1 MLLLV
6 GLGNPGAGYQGH
18 RHNVG
23 FMAVDAIARAHNFG
37 PAKVRFRGEVRE
49 GVLTSAKGATKT
61 LILKPMTYM
70 NESGNAV
77 REAVDFFK
85 LDLSDVVVIYDELD
99 LAPGKIRAK
108 AGGGNA
114 GHNGLRSISA
124 HVGNDYRRVRIG
136 IGHPG
141 IKEVVPMHVLHDFAK
156 SDRAWLDPLI
166 AAIADAAPY
175 LADGDDA
182 GFMNKV
188 ALLTAPPKPPAKPK
202 DKDSKEPKND
212 KEKE

>member
-6 GLGNPGAGYQGH
+6 GLGNPGAAYQGH

-23 FMAVDAIARAHNFG
+23 FVAVDAIARAHNFG
-37 PAKVRFRGEVRE
+37 PARVRFRAEARE
-49 GVLTSAKGATKT
+49 GTLTSAKGSTKT

-85 LDLSDVVVIYDELD
+85 LELKDVVVIYDEID
-99 LAPGKIRAK
+99 LAPGKLRVK
-108 AGGGNA
+108 TGGGNA

-136 IGHPG
+136 VGHPG
-141 IKEVVPMHVLHDFAK
+141 IKDLVHAHVLHDFAK
-156 SDRAWLDPLI
+156 SEHAWLDPLI
-166 AAIADAAPY
+166 DAIADAAPY
-175 LADGDDA
+175 LGDGDDA
-182 GFMNKV
+182 GFMNRV
-188 ALLTAPPKPPAKPK
+188 AVLTAPPKPPSKPSDPK
-202 DKDSKEPKND
+202 DKGKE
-212 KEKE
+212 

>member
-6 GLGNPGAGYQGH
+6 GLGNPGAAYQGH
-18 RHNVG
+18 RHNIG

-37 PAKVRFRGEVRE
+37 APRLRFRAEIRE
-49 GVLTSAKGATKT
+49 GTLTSNKGSTKT

-77 REAVDFFK
+77 REAVEFFK
-85 LDLSDVVVIYDELD
+85 LPLSDVVVIYDEID
-99 LAPGKIRAK
+99 LAPGKVRAK

-124 HVGNDYRRVRIG
+124 HIGNDYRRVRLG
-136 IGHPG
+136 VGHPG
-141 IKEVVPMHVLHDFAK
+141 IKGLVHMHVLHDFAK
-156 SDRAWLDPLI
+156 SEHAWLDPLI
-166 AAIADAAPY
+166 DAVAQAAPY

-188 ALLTAPPKPPAKPK
+188 TLLTAPPKPPSKPK
-202 DKDSKEPKND
+202 EQ
-212 KEKE
+212 

>member
-6 GLGNPGAGYQGH
+6 GLGNPGAAYQGH

-37 PAKVRFRGEVRE
+37 PARLRFRGEVRE
-49 GVLTSAKGATKT
+49 GTLTSAKGSTKT
-61 LILKPMTYM
+61 LILKPLTYM

-85 LDLSDVVVIYDELD
+85 LPLSDVVVIYDEID
-99 LAPGKIRAK
+99 LAPGKLRAK

-136 IGHPG
+136 VGHPG
-141 IKEVVPMHVLHDFAK
+141 IKELVHIHVLHDFAK
-156 SDRAWLDPLI
+156 SEHQWLDPLI
-166 AAIADAAPY
+166 GAIAEAAPY

-182 GFMNKV
+182 GFMSKV
-188 ALLTAPPKPPAKPK
+188 ALLTAPQRPAPKPASKPK
-202 DKDSKEPKND
+202 E
-212 KEKE
+212 EKE

>member
-6 GLGNPGAGYQGH
+6 GLGNPGAAYQGH
-18 RHNVG
+18 RHNIG

-37 PAKVRFRGEVRE
+37 AARLRFRGEVRE
-49 GVLTSAKGATKT
+49 GTLTSAKGATKT

-77 REAVDFFK
+77 REAVEFFK
-85 LDLSDVVVIYDELD
+85 LPLSDVVVIYDEID
-99 LAPGKIRAK
+99 LAPGKVRAK

-124 HVGNDYRRVRIG
+124 HIGNDYRRVRLG
-136 IGHPG
+136 VGHPG
-141 IKEVVPMHVLHDFAK
+141 IKELVHVHVLHDFAK
-156 SDRAWLDPLI
+156 SERQWLDPLI
-166 AAIADAAPY
+166 DAVAQAAPY

-188 ALLTAPPKPPAKPK
+188 SLLTAPPKPAAKPK
-202 DKDSKEPKND
+202 EQ
-212 KEKE
+212 

>member
-1 MLLLV
+1 MFLLV

-37 PAKVRFRGEVRE
+37 PPRLRFRGEVRE
-49 GVLTSAKGATKT
+49 GTLTSAKGSTKT

-77 REAVDFFK
+77 REAIDFYK
-85 LDLSDVVVIYDELD
+85 LELSDVVVIYDELD

-114 GHNGLRSISA
+114 GHNGLRSMSA

-156 SDRAWLDPLI
+156 SDHAWLDPLLD
-166 AAIADAAPY
+166 AIAQAAPY

-202 DKDSKEPKND
+202 DKDSKEPKEN

>member
-6 GLGNPGAGYQGH
+6 GLGNPGAAYQGH

-37 PAKVRFRGEVRE
+37 TPRLRFRGEVRE
-49 GVLTSAKGATKT
+49 GTLTSAKGATKT

-77 REAVDFFK
+77 REAVEFFK
-85 LDLSDVVVIYDELD
+85 LPLSDVVVIYDEID
-99 LAPGKIRAK
+99 LAPGKVRAK

-124 HVGNDYRRVRIG
+124 HIGNDYRRVRLG
-136 IGHPG
+136 VGHPG
-141 IKEVVPMHVLHDFAK
+141 IKEIVHMHVLHDFAK
-156 SDRAWLDPLI
+156 SERQWLDPLLD
-166 AAIADAAPY
+166 AVAQAAPY
-175 LADGDDA
+175 LADSDDA

-188 ALLTAPPKPPAKPK
+188 TLLTAPPKPPSK
-202 DKDSKEPKND
+202 SKEQ
-212 KEKE
+212 

>member
-23 FMAVDAIARAHNFG
+23 FMAVDAVARAHSFG
-37 PAKVRFRGEVRE
+37 APRLRFRGEVRE
-49 GVLTSAKGATKT
+49 GTLTSAKGSTKT

-85 LDLSDVVVIYDELD
+85 LELSDVVVIYDEID
-99 LAPGKIRAK
+99 LAPGKLRAK

-124 HVGNDYRRVRIG
+124 HIGNDYRRVRIG
-136 IGHPG
+136 VGHPG
-141 IKEVVPMHVLHDFAK
+141 IKELVHMHVLHDFAK
-156 SDRAWLDPLI
+156 SDREWLDPLI
-166 AAIADAAPY
+166 DAIAQAAPY

-188 ALLTAPPKPPAKPK
+188 ALLTAPPKPEPK
-202 DKDSKEPKND
+202 SKEPKEN

>member
-6 GLGNPGAGYQGH
+6 GLGNPGAAYQGH

-23 FMAVDAIARAHNFG
+23 FMAVDAIARTHNFG
-37 PAKVRFRGEVRE
+37 PPKLRFRGEMRE
-49 GVLTSAKGATKT
+49 GVLTSAKGSTKT

-85 LDLSDVVVIYDELD
+85 LELSDVVVIYDELD

-114 GHNGLRSISA
+114 GHNGLRSLSA
-124 HVGNDYRRVRIG
+124 HIGNDYRRVRIG

-141 IKEVVPMHVLHDFAK
+141 IKEVVPLHVLHDFAK
-156 SDRAWLDPLI
+156 SDRLWLEPLI
-166 AAIADAAPY
+166 AAIAEAAPY

-188 ALLTAPPKPPAKPK
+188 ALLTAPPKPAPKP
-202 DKDSKEPKND
+202 KEPKPP
-212 KEKE
+212 KENE

>member
-6 GLGNPGAGYQGH
+6 GLGNPGAAYQGH
-18 RHNVG
+18 RHNIG
-23 FMAVDAIARAHNFG
+23 FMAVDAIARAHNFA
-37 PAKVRFRGEVRE
+37 PARLRFRGEVRE
-49 GVLTSAKGATKT
+49 GTLTSAKGSTKT

-77 REAVDFFK
+77 REAVEFYK
-85 LDLSDVVVIYDELD
+85 LPLEDVVVIYDEID
-99 LAPGKIRAK
+99 LAPGKVRAK

-124 HVGNDYRRVRIG
+124 HIGNDYRRVRLG
-136 IGHPG
+136 VGHPG
-141 IKEVVPMHVLHDFAK
+141 IKDIVHMYVLHDFAK
-156 SDRAWLDPLI
+156 SERTEWVDPLI
-166 AAIADAAPY
+166 DAVAEAAPY

-188 ALLTAPPKPPAKPK
+188 ALLTAPPKPAPKP
-202 DKDSKEPKND
+202 KEPKD

>member
-6 GLGNPGAGYQGH
+6 GLGNPGAAYQGH
-18 RHNVG
+18 RPNIG
-23 FMAVDAIARAHNFG
+23 LMAVDAIARAHHFG
-37 PAKVRFRGEVRE
+37 PPRLRFRGEVRE
-49 GVLTSAKGATKT
+49 GTLTSAKGVTKA

-77 REAVDFFK
+77 REAVEFFK
-85 LDLSDVVVIYDELD
+85 LPLSDVVVIYDEID
-99 LAPGKIRAK
+99 LAPGKVRAK

-124 HVGNDYRRVRIG
+124 HIGNDYRRVRLG
-136 IGHPG
+136 VGHPG
-141 IKEVVPMHVLHDFAK
+141 IKELVHLYVLHDFAK
-156 SDRAWLDPLI
+156 SEHAWLAPLLD
-166 AAIADAAPY
+166 AVAQAAPY

-188 ALLTAPPKPPAKPK
+188 ALLTAPPKPSSKPK
-202 DKDSKEPKND
+202 EQ
-212 KEKE
+212 

>member
-1 MLLLV
+1 LLLLV
-6 GLGNPGAGYQGH
+6 GLGNPGAAYQGH

-23 FMAVDAIARAHNFG
+23 FMAVDAIARAHNFA
-37 PAKVRFRGEVRE
+37 PARPRFRGEVRE
-49 GVLTSAKGATKT
+49 GTLTSAKGATKT

-77 REAVDFFK
+77 REAIDFFK
-85 LDLSDVVVIYDELD
+85 LDLKDVVVIYDEID
-99 LAPGKIRAK
+99 LAPGKLRAK

-136 IGHPG
+136 VGHPG
-141 IKEVVPMHVLHDFAK
+141 IKELVHAYVLHDFAK
-156 SDRAWLDPLI
+156 SEHLWLDPLI
-166 AAIADAAPY
+166 DAIAGAAPF
-175 LADGDDA
+175 LADGDDT

-188 ALLTAPPKPPAKPK
+188 ALLTAPPKPPSKPSDPK
-202 DKDSKEPKND
+202 DKGKE
-212 KEKE
+212 

>member
-1 MLLLV
+1 MLLLI
-6 GLGNPGAGYQGH
+6 GLGNPGAAYQGH

-23 FMAVDAIARAHNFG
+23 FMAVDAIARAHNFA
-37 PAKVRFRGEVRE
+37 PARVRFRGETRE
-49 GVLTSAKGATKT
+49 GTFSGAKGSTKT
-61 LILKPMTYM
+61 IILKPLTYM

-85 LDLSDVVVIYDELD
+85 LALSDVVVIYDEID
-99 LAPGKIRAK
+99 LAPGKLRAK

-136 IGHPG
+136 VGHPG
-141 IKEVVPMHVLHDFAK
+141 VKELVHGHVLHDFSKA
-156 SDRAWLDPLI
+156 DHAWLDPLI
-166 AAIADAAPY
+166 DAIAEAAPF

-182 GFMNKV
+182 GFMTKV
-188 ALLTAPPKPPAKPK
+188 ALLTAPPKPPSKPG
-202 DKDSKEPKND
+202 EPKN

>member
-6 GLGNPGAGYQGH
+6 GLGNPGAAYRGH

-23 FMAVDAIARAHNFG
+23 FMAVDAIARAHGFA
-37 PAKVRFRGEVRE
+37 PARLRFRGEVRE
-49 GVLTSAKGATKT
+49 GTLTSTRGSTKT

-85 LDLSDVVVIYDELD
+85 LPLSDVVVIYDEID
-99 LAPGKIRAK
+99 LAPGKMRAK

-124 HVGNDYRRVRIG
+124 HIGNDYRRVRIG
-136 IGHPG
+136 VGHPG
-141 IKEVVPMHVLHDFAK
+141 IKELVHIHVLHDFAK
-156 SDRAWLDPLI
+156 SEHAWLDPLI
-166 AAIADAAPY
+166 EAIAEAAPY

-188 ALLTAPPKPPAKPK
+188 ALLTAPPKPPPKPNDPK
-202 DKDSKEPKND
+202 DR
-212 KEKE
+212 EKE